1 MMVIII
7 GPASR
12 SYCVFCEIKREMC
25 RTVPACS
32 WWSRLVLLFT
42 RRPGLGGGG
51 AALLD
56 RGGRKQESSPVRS
69 CSQGRGA
76 ATEEAR
82 GEQLEK
88 HCLLNSALTSVGGQS
103 GDEMV
108 GRGFLKEDVAAWRL
122 R

>member
-1 MMVIII
+1 M
-7 GPASR
+7 PHS
-12 SYCVFCEIKREMC
+12 SCC
-25 RTVPACS
+25 
-32 WWSRLVLLFT
+32 LFVVVEAGAAVHAQT
-42 RRPGLGGGG
+42 GAGGGG
-51 AALLD
+51 GTALLD
-56 RGGRKQESSPVRS
+56 RGGRKRESSPVRS
-69 CSQGRGA
+69 RSQGRGA

>member
-1 MMVIII
+1 MPH
-7 GPASR
+7 GS
-12 SYCVFCEIKREMC
+12 C
-25 RTVPACS
+25 
-32 WWSRLVLLFT
+32 LFVVVEAGAAVHAQT
-42 RRPGLGGGG
+42 GAGGGG

-69 CSQGRGA
+69 RSQGRGA